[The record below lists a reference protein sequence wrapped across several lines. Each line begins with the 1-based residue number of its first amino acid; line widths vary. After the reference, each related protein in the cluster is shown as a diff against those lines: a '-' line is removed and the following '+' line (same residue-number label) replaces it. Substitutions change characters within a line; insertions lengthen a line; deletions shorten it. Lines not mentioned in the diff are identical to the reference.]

1 MQPCVPFVMK
11 TRVNNKTANT
21 TLVGFLKIE
30 RRISES
36 TDGERIRRC
45 ANLASDES
53 RPMTWESESLGG
65 DERVCDEDLQDLPCR

>member
-53 RPMTWESESLGG
+53 RPRESLGG